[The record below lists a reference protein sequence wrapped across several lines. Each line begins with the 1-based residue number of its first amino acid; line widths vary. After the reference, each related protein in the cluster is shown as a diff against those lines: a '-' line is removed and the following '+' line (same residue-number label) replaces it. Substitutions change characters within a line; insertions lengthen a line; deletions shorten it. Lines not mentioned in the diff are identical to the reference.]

1 MLDYNDPRH
10 SVRGWMSSIFEYGPF
25 TALFNITG
33 QPAISLPLGMS
44 RSGLPIG
51 VQLVARFGRE
61 DVLLRVAGYL
71 ERAMPWKHR
80 RPAHFV
86 GNPLAGTLSAAADGR
101 GGEWG
106 DCP

>member
-1 MLDYNDPRH
+1 L
-10 SVRGWMSSIFEYGPF
+10 SLFEYGPF

-44 RSGLPIG
+44 ASGLPIG
-51 VQLVARFGRE
+51 VQLVTPSGRE
-61 DVLLRVAGYL
+61 DLLFRVAGYL
-71 ERAMPWKHR
+71 ERTMPWNDC

-86 GNPLAGTLSAAADGR
+86 GSTLAGRLSAAEDVR

-106 DCP
+106 NCP